1 MNAALTTAWAVL
13 MPLAQQAPDPEDV
26 KPGWLGFGVFLL
38 LVVAVVLL
46 AFSFRKQVKKVTFPV
61 SDDKP
66 AEREQRPAD
75 GAITRPT
82 DSEDKPDRS
91 G

>member
-38 LVVAVVLL
+38 LVAAVVFL
-46 AFSFRKQVKKVTFPV
+46 ALSFRKHVKKVTFPV

-66 AEREQRPAD
+66 AQRPQRPAD
-75 GAITRPT
+75 GAITQVS
-82 DSEDKPDRS
+82 DSEDKSDRS